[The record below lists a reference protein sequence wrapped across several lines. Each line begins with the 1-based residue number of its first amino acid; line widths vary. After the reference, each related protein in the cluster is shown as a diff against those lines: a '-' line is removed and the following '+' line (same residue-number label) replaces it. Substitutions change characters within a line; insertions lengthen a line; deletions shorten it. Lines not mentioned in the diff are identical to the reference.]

1 MSNKNNIKLGAQILA
16 LVLWALV
23 VIISCAGLWNAAAG
37 EKPTGFYIGASVLL
51 FIINGVAIYFCAKSI
66 TKTLGK

>member
-1 MSNKNNIKLGAQILA
+1 MSNKNNLKLGAQILA
-16 LVLWALV
+16 LVI
-23 VIISCAGLWNAAAG
+23 IISCAGLWNAAAG

-51 FIINGVAIYFCAKSI
+51 FIINGAAIYFCAKNI